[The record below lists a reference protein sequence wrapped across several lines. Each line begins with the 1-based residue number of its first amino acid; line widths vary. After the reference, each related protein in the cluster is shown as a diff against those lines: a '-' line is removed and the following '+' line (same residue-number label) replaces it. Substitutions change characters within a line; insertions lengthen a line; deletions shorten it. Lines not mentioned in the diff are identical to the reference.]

1 VTTSSSEHLPSFDL
15 TGHVALVTGASR
27 GIGRGLAEA
36 LAAAGATVAV
46 TARNRA
52 DADEVAAGIVDAGGR
67 AAAYALDVTDPTAA
81 RTVVEAIVAEHGALH
96 VAVLN
101 AGLGFNLPA
110 LDVDEA
116 HWDSMMD
123 VNLKGAFFTA
133 QACARHMVDRGSG
146 RIIAISSQAST
157 VGIVDHVAYSA
168 SKGGLNQMVRVLG
181 LEWGPLGVTV
191 NAVAPTFIY
200 TPGTAER
207 LDDPAYREA
216 VVARI
221 PVGDVGT
228 TKDVAG
234 AVIYLASEAGGLVNG
249 SILAVD
255 GGWTAQ

>member
-1 VTTSSSEHLPSFDL
+1 MNEHLPSFDL
-15 TGHVALVTGASR
+15 SGQVAIVTGASR
-27 GIGRGLAEA
+27 GIGCGLAQA

-46 TARNRA
+46 TGRKLYDAA
-52 DADEVAAGIVDAGGR
+52 DVAATITSTGAS
-67 AAAYALDVTDPTAA
+67 ATAHQLDVSDVPAIA
-81 RTVVEAIVAEHGALH
+81 NAVDAIVAEHGQIDI
-96 VAVLN
+96 AVLN
-101 AGLGFNLPA
+101 AGLGTNLPA

-133 QACARHMVDRGSG
+133 QACARHMVSRGSG
-146 RIIAISSQAST
+146 RVIAISSQAST
-157 VGIVDHVAYSA
+157 VGIADHVAYSS
-168 SKGGLNQMVRVLG
+168 SKGGMNQMVRVLA

-207 LDDPAYREA
+207 LDDPAYRAE

-221 PVGDVGT
+221 PIGDVGK

-234 AVIYLASEAGGLVNG
+234 AVIYLASEAGSLVNG